1 MDFSSFTEFPPLSQ
15 VMSPSDA
22 TARTRTAAQG
32 TVVTDAQLA
41 DQIRALAAGEAATS
55 DSRATR
61 RRRYEEESPRTPF
74 EQDHGAAQQPGGP
87 DVVSAK
93 LQDGK
98 DRIALLSLDA
108 GKHETY
114 ENCRRSAQAAVA
126 CRAGVDPVAM
136 EYIAEIDNPQ
146 RSDAQL
152 AGAAHKVPTLRV
164 LDMLLYQLC
173 YTA

>member
-1 MDFSSFTEFPPLSQ
+1 MDFSSFAEFPPLSQ

-41 DQIRALAAGEAATS
+41 DQIRALVAGEPASS
-55 DSRATR
+55 DPRATR

-74 EQDHGAAQQPGGP
+74 EQDHGAAQQKGGH

-98 DRIALLSLDA
+98 GRIVHLPLDI
-108 GKHETY
+108 GKPETY
-114 ENCRRSAQAAVA
+114 K
-126 CRAGVDPVAM
+126 D
-136 EYIAEIDNPQ
+136 
-146 RSDAQL
+146 
-152 AGAAHKVPTLRV
+152 
-164 LDMLLYQLC
+164 
-173 YTA
+173 